1 MKKLLLIITLT
12 ASMGLCADE
21 APISDAK
28 RLGSFELPEVYW
40 NSWTYSDDLLLR
52 CGQKM
57 VRKWQ
62 HGTQIEGLTIAP
74 RVMAILKPDNSGVL
88 CSLIYMVTYDDVE
101 GYSKTVPGSLSVV
114 TTYPGLP
121 QAMSQCR
128 KAIEAKLSLQ
138 HAPLKDAK
146 KTP

>member
-40 NSWTYSDDLLLR
+40 NSWTYSDDLLSLR
-52 CGQKM
+52 SDGSKLATWNSN
-57 VRKWQ
+57 R
-62 HGTQIEGLTIAP
+62 GINDIT

-88 CSLIYMVTYDDVE
+88 CSLFYMVPNDDVE
-101 GYSKTVPGSLSVV
+101 GYSQTVPGILSGV

-128 KAIEAKLSLQ
+128 KAIEAKLSLRP
-138 HAPLKDAK
+138 APIKDAK

>member
-40 NSWTYSDDLLLR
+40 NSWTYSDDLVSLR
-52 CGQKM
+52 SDGSKLATWNSN
-57 VRKWQ
+57 RGINDST
-62 HGTQIEGLTIAP
+62 H
-74 RVMAILKPDNSGVL
+74 VMAILKPDNSGVL
-88 CSLIYMVTYDDVE
+88 CSLIYMVTYVE

-128 KAIEAKLSLQ
+128 EAIEAKLSLQ
-138 HAPLKDAK
+138 HAPIKDAK